1 MHDDSPVG
9 RRNLAASSTSR
20 VARASE
26 LLVENSVSAHQQ
38 LVERRCFQL
47 QGVEACVESTRFK
60 VGIVILIVLNALF
73 VGITTDLSV
82 KNTLTAFNGRNG
94 SDYDDMITSDAIFAV
109 DLAFNSVFFVELML
123 RIVSQEGRF
132 ICGPEWTWNVFDT
145 LVVALSIAE
154 LGLSAVGTSSSYI
167 RVLRLA
173 RVVRSL
179 RMVRLVRFLSLFN
192 KLHAVSLAFV
202 RCRTMLLTAIL
213 CLVILL
219 FVFAIIIASAIAT
232 YIADAN
238 ESDMY
243 VDDMQVFFGSLFM
256 TMLTLFMSVSGG
268 VDWWTVCELLLHVG
282 WGYASVFLIFIVIT
296 VLAVLNVI
304 NAIFVNDAVD
314 ATHHDLDLRSQAD
327 LAENRIM
334 LKRLTSI
341 FQQMEKDRRDMV
353 GLEAFLR
360 HMQNTEM
367 KAQLSLIGLNF
378 CDGVSLFRLL
388 DVDATRFLTI
398 DQFVMGC
405 LRLKGQCILIDM
417 NVEIKNTRNIMVGIQ
432 EMLSEFLGENRRVSK
447 MRADVGPRDTK
458 GDTTFTPQRNIE
470 AHFEI

>member
-1 MHDDSPVG
+1 
-9 RRNLAASSTSR
+9 
-20 VARASE
+20 
-26 LLVENSVSAHQQ
+26 
-38 LVERRCFQL
+38 
-47 QGVEACVESTRFK
+47 
-60 VGIVILIVLNALF
+60 
-73 VGITTDLSV
+73 
-82 KNTLTAFNGRNG
+82 
-94 SDYDDMITSDAIFAV
+94 
-109 DLAFNSVFFVELML
+109 
-123 RIVSQEGRF
+123 
-132 ICGPEWTWNVFDT
+132 
-145 LVVALSIAE
+145 
-154 LGLSAVGTSSSYI
+154 
-167 RVLRLA
+167 
-173 RVVRSL
+173 
-179 RMVRLVRFLSLFN
+179 
-192 KLHAVSLAFV
+192 
-202 RCRTMLLTAIL
+202 
-213 CLVILL
+213 
-219 FVFAIIIASAIAT
+219 
-232 YIADAN
+232 
-238 ESDMY
+238 
-243 VDDMQVFFGSLFM
+243 
-256 TMLTLFMSVSGG
+256 MLTLFMSVSGG